1 MTRFF
6 EAKSKKLFQI
16 PMNCT
21 KLTDSIRIALQ
32 FLGNRYKICVSKGV
46 KSIWRGDRAEKIE
59 IITAGR
65 TLFYNS
71 IRKNIFVL
79 LGQIKPRGADS
90 ISGGSLPSAFGI
102 FENNFTEKENS
113 TWRTGE
119 STTRSIYYLLA
130 R

>member
-1 MTRFF
+1 MEGQHGR
-6 EAKSKKLFQI
+6 ENLD
-16 PMNCT
+16 
-21 KLTDSIRIALQ
+21 L
-32 FLGNRYKICVSKGV
+32 NRSQK
-46 KSIWRGDRAEKIE
+46 
-59 IITAGR
+59 

-79 LGQIKPRGADS
+79 LGQIKPSGADR
-90 ISGGSLPSAFGI
+90 ISGGSLSAAFGI